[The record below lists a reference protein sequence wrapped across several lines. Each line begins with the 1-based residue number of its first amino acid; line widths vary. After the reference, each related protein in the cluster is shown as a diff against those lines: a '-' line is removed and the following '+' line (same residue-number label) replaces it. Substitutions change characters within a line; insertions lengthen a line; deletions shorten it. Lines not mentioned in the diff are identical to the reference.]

1 MEASHLINN
10 NYVKK
15 KIIHTISIKYI
26 INGQVFFDLKNNLE
40 GKSIILEIKYLCL
53 PLEKYNKIINIFK
66 KKNLQIIN
74 FFCSSY
80 VKSLSYIK
88 SFKDYE
94 FVAFLDIGFERSTLS
109 LFNNGKLNFIN
120 FISIGGHHIT
130 KDISKVLNIEIDESE
145 KIKKLFNKSEI
156 EFSHDIN
163 NNHKND
169 SFLKKILDEN
179 ISIDLLKKV
188 VLARIEE
195 IIELVFKDLYD
206 AKNLRQSQNS
216 IFVLTGNGSK
226 LFNNN
231 SFNLDDKYNFNE
243 INFYEESDLEICN
256 SGLNVKVESNV
267 GEVKLNIKSTKK
279 KGFFEKFF
287 NFFAK

>member
-1 MEASHLINN
+1 MFCITPPITALIELGA
-10 NYVKK
+10 
-15 KIIHTISIKYI
+15 IGS
-26 INGQVFFDLKNNLE
+26 
-40 GKSIILEIKYLCL
+40 
-53 PLEKYNKIINIFK
+53 NKGWD
-66 KKNLQIIN
+66 
-74 FFCSSY
+74 
-80 VKSLSYIK
+80 IK
-88 SFKDYE
+88 SC
-94 FVAFLDIGFERSTLS
+94 
-109 LFNNGKLNFIN
+109 
-120 FISIGGHHIT
+120 
-130 KDISKVLNIEIDESE
+130 
-145 KIKKLFNKSEI
+145 KSEI